1 MTGEGYADVW
11 VVVRCFNEA
20 PIVGAVVAD
29 LRREFRNVVGVDDGS
44 DDDSA
49 HLMAVAGARVVRHAV
64 NLGPGAALET
74 GLKFAL
80 LDLNAQHFVC
90 FDADGQHQV
99 ADAVAMVE
107 RVRRE
112 PVDILLGSRFLGA
125 ASGITRGRRAVL
137 RAARLF
143 ERLNSGMNLTDAHNG
158 LRVFSRQFAEQVEL
172 SLSGMAYAS
181 ELLSLVR
188 RTGSSFAEHPVQ
200 VAYSDYSRS
209 KGQRSINSINI
220 ATDVWLAQ
228 VLGGRR

>member
-1 MTGEGYADVW
+1 MTGERHADVW

-20 PIVGAVVAD
+20 PVVGAVIAE

-44 DDDSA
+44 GDGSA
-49 HLMAVAGARVVRHAV
+49 DVMAAAGARVVRHAV

-80 LDLNAQHFVC
+80 FDSGAQHFVC

-99 ADAVAMVE
+99 TDAVAMVE
-107 RVRRE
+107 RVKTD
-112 PVDILLGSRFLGA
+112 PVDVLLGSRFLGS
-125 ASGITRGRRAVL
+125 ASGISHGRRVVL
-137 RAARLF
+137 RAARIF
-143 ERLNSGMNLTDAHNG
+143 ERFNSGMILTDAHNG
-158 LRVFSRQFAEQVEL
+158 LRVFSRRFAGQVEL

-181 ELLSLVR
+181 ELLALIR
-188 RTGSSFAEHPVQ
+188 RTGATYAEHPVH
-200 VAYSDYSRS
+200 VAYSDYSRN